1 MAQQTQTHASP
12 IPRGKKGE
20 LIIPSICVNI
30 SNTYFISLLFD
41 QNMLIQYF
49 LSSSQRIMDKVIY
62 PKADGPL
69 EIQGL
74 PPKDPPVDLSKA

>member
-1 MAQQTQTHASP
+1 M
-12 IPRGKKGE
+12 
-20 LIIPSICVNI
+20 
-30 SNTYFISLLFD
+30 LFD